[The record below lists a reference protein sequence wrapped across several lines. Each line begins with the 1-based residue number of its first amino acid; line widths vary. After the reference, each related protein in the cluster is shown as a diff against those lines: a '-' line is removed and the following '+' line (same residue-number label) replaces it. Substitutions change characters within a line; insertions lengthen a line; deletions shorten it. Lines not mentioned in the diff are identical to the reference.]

1 MVFREHEVH
10 RGRFGEIEYAQS
22 IGVGLYIIGPGKTIW
37 ATIEIDDN
45 SVMEK
50 NGGQLSIPAERR
62 KINESLWGN
71 IYGALGEF
79 CSGEDAP
86 ILSGRLF
93 IVGKPVLSRVI
104 ISNKESLYTLVPM
117 ACYAD
122 IQPTPFDIKE
132 VRLKNG
138 WKRPENM
145 LLNSNLRSLAR
156 QLIKVGE
163 EEKFWEKGLDGFT
176 KSANR
181 IPVFGPHFSGK
192 DFNEFSRDRSIHG
205 TVIG

>member
-1 MVFREHEVH
+1 MAFREHEVH
-10 RGRFGEIEYAQS
+10 RGRFNEIEYAQS
-22 IGVGLYIIGPGKTIW
+22 VGVGLYIIGPGKTIW
-37 ATIEIDDN
+37 ARIEIDDN

-50 NGGQLSIPAERR
+50 NGGQLSIPAEKR

-79 CSGEDAP
+79 CSGEDVP
-86 ILSGRLF
+86 VLSGRLF

-104 ISNKESLYTLVPM
+104 INSKESLCTLVPM
-117 ACYAD
+117 ACYVD
-122 IQPTPFDIKE
+122 IQPTPFNLKE
-132 VRLKNG
+132 VRPKG
-138 WKRPENM
+138 WRTPENM

-163 EEKFWEKGLDGFT
+163 EEKFWEKGLDGLT

-192 DFNEFSRDRSIHG
+192 DFNEFLRNRNMHG